1 MDRLRAGLSTY
12 HITLSSMSPLQPTKN
27 DNYKYKIRDNYSKAR
42 AGVILAIHKSLIP
55 EGCDITRHPT
65 PPELCGYYTS
75 VTIAPKYGPTTYLA
89 TAYICPSDN
98 QLRNHIYSHINKSIS
113 NKHTHHT
120 QGIIGGDW
128 NAALHPTDR
137 CCNMMSHTDTMHNKF
152 TVENRLSPL
161 APRHNTESFFTYFS
175 ETDKINASRIDDA
188 YYFVNQDPNT
198 PAPPVTTT
206 PNHGMTERILLS
218 DGGSDH
224 RPLLHTVPGNSSLN
238 LPRYDDN
245 NITPPDNTCYKQ
257 KNMRFKPITQE
268 AKNTARLTLAADM
281 GPLAHTTYKNTSTA
295 REIMMQALDGNHSPQ
310 NRVAAKDTLTRANI
324 TIDKLADEVIGAI
337 HTCNKTIQDK
347 QIFEK
352 IQINCK
358 GKGRMTPRKLSGE
371 IRKCADTK
379 KATQSAMAHVL
390 HAKYEATLQFKN
402 RSDAPSSG
410 HDTISLIKNEENY
423 IHAYMVEQWP
433 TTISKIS
440 KTIKN
445 LNSKICKKQDHTI
458 KTPGNYVDTPP
469 TSPDDRHNNK
479 LLPTPPPDPSL
490 DTVT

>member
-1 MDRLRAGLSTY
+1 MTVF
-12 HITLSSMSPLQPTKN
+12 
-27 DNYKYKIRDNYSKAR
+27 KYKIRDNYSKAR
-42 AGVILAIHKSLIP
+42 AGVLLAIHKSLIP

-188 YYFVNQDPNT
+188 YYFINQDPNT

-206 PNHGMTERILLS
+206 PNHGTTERILLS

-224 RPLLHTVPGNSSLN
+224 IPLLHTVPGNSSLN

-245 NITPPDNTCYKQ
+245 NITPPDNTCYK
-257 KNMRFKPITQE
+257 KK
-268 AKNTARLTLAADM
+268 
-281 GPLAHTTYKNTSTA
+281 Y
-295 REIMMQALDGNHSPQ
+295 AL
-310 NRVAAKDTLTRANI
+310 
-324 TIDKLADEVIGAI
+324 
-337 HTCNKTIQDK
+337 
-347 QIFEK
+347 
-352 IQINCK
+352 
-358 GKGRMTPRKLSGE
+358 
-371 IRKCADTK
+371 
-379 KATQSAMAHVL
+379 
-390 HAKYEATLQFKN
+390 
-402 RSDAPSSG
+402 
-410 HDTISLIKNEENY
+410 
-423 IHAYMVEQWP
+423 
-433 TTISKIS
+433 
-440 KTIKN
+440 
-445 LNSKICKKQDHTI
+445 
-458 KTPGNYVDTPP
+458 
-469 TSPDDRHNNK
+469 
-479 LLPTPPPDPSL
+479 
-490 DTVT
+490 